1 MSTRNTLKFL
11 YPIKWIGNWK
21 YPATPSFRVIWT
33 VWQWRVKRRNN
44 ILFRTPTSINCCSCC
59 YLGGCLATRSRCS
72 FFVFCCCECVPT
84 IPVTFTRVLRVKQ
97 RCAHLLNA
105 ANERRKKTWNTKR
118 QMWIGSQ
125 PPSPPPHSW
134 RPIENN
140 LSTRISVLIYFLND
154 DGDNLSDNSSKPRKY
169 CITTLPNGWI
179 SY

>member
-1 MSTRNTLKFL
+1 MSTRNTFKFL

-72 FFVFCCCECVPT
+72 FFVFCCCECVPA

-118 QMWIGSQ
+118 QMWIGSHHHLH
-125 PPSPPPHSW
+125 PRIHDGRLRTVWVRGYLIWFTSW
-134 RPIENN
+134 IH
-140 LSTRISVLIYFLND
+140 
-154 DGDNLSDNSSKPRKY
+154 DGDNSPKKKAQNPGNLA
-169 CITTLPNGWI
+169 
-179 SY
+179 